1 MSNLQLN
8 IVKHKAN
15 SYIMIEGDQ
24 NSSLF
29 YIIQDGIVK
38 VNDTVSKLLG
48 YGEQTLQK
56 GDFFGVVSSMSKFP
70 RIETA
75 YAQTDTVL
83 IAIKN
88 DQFPTLLQKSPNI
101 ALKIIKKF
109 STDLRHYDE
118 YIAKSNIKS
127 NPTLLVNEEDTLF
140 NNGNYY
146 LNKNNYNFAY
156 RIFNNY
162 LISYPNGKYTNQAK
176 EKLNLIKPYIDNSK
190 TTLNLQGLNAIVPE
204 NFLIFSEGEIGD
216 KLYIIQK
223 GKINITKIIN
233 NNEILIAVLKDGDI
247 FGEMALLEDKPRTA
261 NAITSEKTN
270 LLVVDRKNFNFM
282 VINQPAMATKLIEL
296 LSERIWVAYRQIQ
309 NTFISDPMGK
319 LWDMLLIQLQKNR
332 VQIIPKGQFQ
342 CPFGVKDLIKMIGLP
357 EANIS
362 KYYAELMNTK
372 KIEEVGGNLVIKDV
386 SIVEKQAEYY
396 KKILEIQ
403 SKIRKT

>member
-1 MSNLQLN
+1 MNNLQLN
-8 IVKHKAN
+8 IVRHKAN
-15 SYIMIEGDQ
+15 SYIMIEGDH

-29 YIIQDGIVK
+29 YIIQEGVVK
-38 VNDTVSKLLG
+38 INDTVSKLLG

-75 YAQTDTVL
+75 FSQTDTLL

-88 DQFPTLLQKSPNI
+88 DQFPLLLQKSPNI

-127 NPTLLVNEEDTLF
+127 SGMVNVNEEDVLF

-146 LNKNNYNFAY
+146 LSKNNYNFAY
-156 RIFNNY
+156 RIFSNY
-162 LISYPNGKYTNQAK
+162 NLSYPEGKYKKQAN
-176 EKLNLIKPYIDNSK
+176 EKINLVKPYINPLYTELK
-190 TTLNLQGLNAIVPE
+190 LQGLNAIVPE

-223 GKINITKIIN
+223 GKIKITKIIN
-233 NNEILIAVLKDGDI
+233 NSEILIAVLKDGDI

-309 NTFISDPMGK
+309 NTFINDPMGK
-319 LWDMLLIQLQKNR
+319 LWDMLLIQLLKNR

-342 CPFGVKDLIKMIGLP
+342 CPFGIKDLIKMVGLS
-357 EANIS
+357 EADLT
-362 KYYAELMNTK
+362 KYYNELIGTK
-372 KIEEVGGNLVIKDV
+372 KIEEINGNLFIKDV

-403 SKIRKT
+403 SKIKKN

>member
-372 KIEEVGGNLVIKDV
+372 KIEEFGGNLVIKDV